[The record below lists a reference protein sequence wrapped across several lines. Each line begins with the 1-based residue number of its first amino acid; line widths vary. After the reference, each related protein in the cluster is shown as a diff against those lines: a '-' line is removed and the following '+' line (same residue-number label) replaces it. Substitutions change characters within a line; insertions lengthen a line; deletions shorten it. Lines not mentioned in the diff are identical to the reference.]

1 MRHTES
7 DAARERALLITLPA
21 EDCVPSVTSPFKTS
35 LIRRISARDVIFEL
49 HLIAST
55 WSLSHTA
62 NALRKLVTYASF
74 KRPAAVVPGAPLVE
88 PVEIGICRF
97 FAGVAALLV
106 DVADCEA
113 ASPRSLPEEIDSE
126 IGRIGPRSIGI
137 PQIGQALRPVYRMAK
152 LKWQFYRM
160 ANSTKRALTQVRT

>member
-1 MRHTES
+1 M
-7 DAARERALLITLPA
+7 
-21 EDCVPSVTSPFKTS
+21 
-35 LIRRISARDVIFEL
+35 
-49 HLIAST
+49 
-55 WSLSHTA
+55 
-62 NALRKLVTYASF
+62 
-74 KRPAAVVPGAPLVE
+74 VPGAPLVE

-152 LKWQFYRM
+152 LKWQFIEWQILQTGPNTWRPP
-160 ANSTKRALTQVRT
+160 

>member
-35 LIRRISARDVIFEL
+35 LIRRIWARDVIFVIFEL

-55 WSLSHTA
+55 WSLSHTV

-113 ASPRSLPEEIDSE
+113 APPRSLPENDSQ

-137 PQIGQALRPVYRMAK
+137 HKLQLFFIEFYKTGPVTS
-152 LKWQFYRM
+152 L
-160 ANSTKRALTQVRT
+160 

>member
-1 MRHTES
+1 
-7 DAARERALLITLPA
+7 
-21 EDCVPSVTSPFKTS
+21 V
-35 LIRRISARDVIFEL
+35 
-49 HLIAST
+49 
-55 WSLSHTA
+55 

-113 ASPRSLPEEIDSE
+113 APPRSLPEENDSQ

-137 PQIGQALRPVYRMAK
+137 HKLNSLLQFFFIEFYKTGPVTSCNTCAVII
-152 LKWQFYRM
+152 
-160 ANSTKRALTQVRT
+160 RARLCV

>member
-1 MRHTES
+1 M
-7 DAARERALLITLPA
+7 
-21 EDCVPSVTSPFKTS
+21 
-35 LIRRISARDVIFEL
+35 IFEL

-88 PVEIGICRF
+88 PVETGICRF
-97 FAGVAALLV
+97 FAGVVALLV

-137 PQIGQALRPVYRMAK
+137 PQIGQALRPVYKDRGGPAQLGTRDWAG
-152 LKWQFYRM
+152 LKGHGADRDLALYGGQ
-160 ANSTKRALTQVRT
+160 KRAAPGEGNSHVRWHRAPKGRFWVDYNSN